1 LNGNVRFNFPARIFD
16 LIVKPLLASSKLLSS
31 IKRIGQASLE
41 LKTTFE
47 LFVGHKNLIAF
58 PEK

>member
-1 LNGNVRFNFPARIFD
+1 LP
-16 LIVKPLLASSKLLSS
+16 S

-47 LFVGHKNLIAF
+47 LSEGHKNLIAF

>member
-1 LNGNVRFNFPARIFD
+1 MNRNVRFNFPARIFD
-16 LIVKPLLASSKLLSS
+16 LIVKPLLASSKLLPS
-31 IKRIGQASLE
+31 IKRIGQASLV

-47 LFVGHKNLIAF
+47 PSEGHKNLIAF